1 MRGARDLVPLGPLIN
16 TGVGISFHFARQH
29 DRAIEQYRQ
38 TLAID
43 PNFALAHHGLGW
55 AYEQKRMYREAI
67 LEFQKAS
74 TLSAGNTLMLA
85 SLSHAYAVAGK
96 RGEAL
101 KLLAELHEQ
110 SKRKYVSPYGIAIGY
125 TGLREQNQAF
135 EWLEKAFAERAG
147 WLVLLKVE
155 PRFDRLRADPRFAD
169 LVQRIGLEQ

>member
-1 MRGARDLVPLGPLIN
+1 
-16 TGVGISFHFARQH
+16 
-29 DRAIEQYRQ
+29 
-38 TLAID
+38 
-43 PNFALAHHGLGW
+43 
-55 AYEQKRMYREAI
+55 
-67 LEFQKAS
+67 
-74 TLSAGNTLMLA
+74 MLA

-125 TGLREQNQAF
+125 TALGEQDQVF

-155 PRFDRLRADPRFAD
+155 PRFDSLRADHRFTD
-169 LVQRIGLEQ
+169 LVQRIGL